1 MPDDR
6 KIIGHFFCAAMR
18 GSARLCG
25 LQFARPRGV
34 PDYALANAYT
44 LITPLYDLAP
54 GHGNLLF
61 RAGDGQAG

>member
-1 MPDDR
+1 
-6 KIIGHFFCAAMR
+6 MR